1 MVLHYFSGVNR
12 TIPDTNIPLY
22 ITTIHV
28 YMPDIWIPWFGG
40 YGYMKVWGYGGLGK
54 MITSPI
60 KNVFYSPLS
69 SISNHYNSIQLYN
82 Q

>member
-1 MVLHYFSGVNR
+1 
-12 TIPDTNIPLY
+12 
-22 ITTIHV
+22 
-28 YMPDIWIPWFGG
+28 MPDIWIPWFGG

-60 KNVFYSPLS
+60 KNGFHSPLS
-69 SISNHYNSIQLYN
+69 SIPNHYNSIQLYN